1 MDISSLVNSPQP
13 PPPLPLQD
21 DMELDIDT
29 SCCVCFTD
37 FANNDD
43 LYTLTD
49 IPLENIR
56 DDILI
61 KSACNK
67 HFICIKCLYTIVT
80 DYINHP
86 INEHNSHVYCPY
98 PFENCVTPAETRNV
112 FEHEAILKILKNDS
126 EKQQFMEHAGR
137 FAFPGFTIINCP
149 CFYYAPN
156 QTNSILCN
164 HAVFIENELIKTADV
179 GDLVIQCHQNE
190 QCCKSFCFHCR
201 KEISRFEGECRTCKL
216 FCENENPNILNRYII
231 KENSIDQIT
240 YDDESLGTNYFDETD
255 YLVYN
260 RDITKE
266 YALEYIEKLIH
277 HNVHCVC
284 PICKIHLH
292 KTEKCNGMRHHN
304 VERCYACG
312 RIGTRTG
319 GLHNNHWNIEGISG
333 CFRFDY
339 DRFVTLYIPEYKC
352 NDRCQS
358 HDNGDC
364 QLPEHIQGIQKM
376 AKIRQRAIIYHC
388 IKSLLPNLRYD
399 ILQTLYDKYTL
410 VPTAYELLPYKQ
422 TFVFLEEFKEI
433 HLDYSEESIYTHLKS
448 ESPFH
453 LTEYLDKTFIIDAY
467 EYMEK
472 YKLPEP
478 IPSPPL
484 SLFTLPPTP
493 PPRRPPPPPPRIRIV
508 QEFVQTMIERLVEE
522 EVQPLLHQ
530 EQSQDEEVDLS
541 TLNPIIR
548 PAVNPIVTEPLEL
561 DELDNL
567 TDTTEPDIEVNI
579 DNIRI
584 YYNMGNNNEDTNEDT
599 INGFYDIESQSDF
612 LTHLNNNNNNN
623 NDNDTINEDTDEI
636 LITELN
642 NRRIYIIGE
651 ESESESEQDS

>member
-13 PPPLPLQD
+13 PPPPPLED
-21 DMELDIDT
+21 EMDLDIDT
-29 SCCVCFTD
+29 SCCVCFTE
-37 FANNDD
+37 FSNINEI
-43 LYTLTD
+43 YTLTD
-49 IPLENIR
+49 IPLDCIN
-56 DDILI
+56 DDTLI

-98 PFENCVTPAETRNV
+98 PFQNCVTPAETRNV
-112 FEHEAILKILKNDS
+112 FEHEAILKILKNEM

-149 CFYYAPN
+149 CYYYDQT

-164 HAVFIENELIKTADV
+164 HAVFIENELIKTADI

-190 QCCKSFCFHCR
+190 KCCKPFCFHCR
-201 KEISRFEGECRTCKL
+201 KEIMSRFDRECRTCKL

-240 YDDESLGTNYFDETD
+240 YDDESLGTTYFDETD
-255 YLVYN
+255 YLLYN

-319 GLHNNHWNIEGISG
+319 GLHNNHWNTEGISG

-364 QLPEHIQGIQKM
+364 QLPDHIEGIQKM
-376 AKIRQRAIIYHC
+376 AKIRQRAIIYHF

-448 ESPFH
+448 ENPCN

-472 YKLPEP
+472 YKLPELTPEP
-478 IPSPPL
+478 ISIPPPPPPI
-484 SLFTLPPTP
+484 FNIPPTP
-493 PPRRPPPPPPRIRIV
+493 PPRRPPPPPPRIRFV
-508 QEFVQTMIERLVEE
+508 QEFVQTMIDQLVEE
-522 EVQPLLHQ
+522 EMQPLLHQ
-530 EQSQDEEVDLS
+530 DQDEGVDLS
-541 TLNPIIR
+541 TLNPR
-548 PAVNPIVTEPLEL
+548 LEPVVNHPIVTEPLEL
-561 DELDNL
+561 DELDNV
-567 TDTTEPDIEVNI
+567 TDITEPDVEVNI

-584 YYNMGNNNEDTNEDT
+584 YYNIDNTDNVNNGEET
-599 INGFYDIESQSDF
+599 INGFYDVESPSSEN
-612 LTHLNNNNNNN
+612 TLN
-623 NDNDTINEDTDEI
+623 DELRI
-636 LITELN
+636 ELN

-651 ESESESEQDS
+651 DSDTEQES